1 MEHRAE
7 KGTLYY
13 DEYETKD
20 HTVSQCKTLWLGQW
34 FVFTLIRLEIIDGFL
49 CSLLPLCGFLGLSN
63 RAQILPI

>member
-20 HTVSQCKTLWLGQW
+20 HIV
-34 FVFTLIRLEIIDGFL
+34 RLEIIDGFL